1 VAEEWVLAGAT
12 VVLALATFGLVVF
25 TWKLVVATRQLSEV
39 ERQRERRETRRRKA
53 AQLARKIFL
62 AEQVIGA
69 KLESVRNQSAAG
81 HPPNPEASYINEI
94 ASLVEPGDQIL
105 PADIADLQIAFD
117 NALKGGA
124 NRSTNQAEAIQVIF
138 HRVQERLG
146 WDLTRWRHELAELTP
161 ELPPQ

>member
-1 VAEEWVLAGAT
+1 VVAEWVLAGAT
-12 VVLALATFGLVVF
+12 VVLALATIGLVVF

-39 ERQRERRETRRRKA
+39 ERQRERRETRRRMA

-62 AEQVIGA
+62 AEQIIGA
-69 KLESVRNQSAAG
+69 NLESVGNQLAAG
-81 HPPNPEASYINEI
+81 RPPNPEASYINEI
-94 ASLVEPGDQIL
+94 ASLVKSDDQVL
-105 PADIADLQIAFD
+105 PDDIARLQLAID

-124 NRSTNQAEAIQVIF
+124 SRSTYQVEGINVIF
-138 HRVQERLG
+138 RRVQERLG